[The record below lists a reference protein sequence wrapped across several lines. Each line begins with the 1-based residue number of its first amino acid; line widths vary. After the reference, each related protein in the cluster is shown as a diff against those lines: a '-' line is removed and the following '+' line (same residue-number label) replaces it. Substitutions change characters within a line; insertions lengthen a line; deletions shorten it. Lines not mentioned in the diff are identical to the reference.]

1 LRAEVAGSVNPF
13 FSITSNYVEYI
24 EYILL
29 SYVEDMPID
38 NPISRADI
46 DKSAE
51 QVYTTE
57 EIEQKCDAPDR
68 VRYVSLSRK
77 GRSEPE
83 RRIVTAKG
91 RKRATATSGGW
102 KPKCIVRLCSAVMLA
117 RENLCRRAN
126 LAVHAR

>member
-1 LRAEVAGSVNPF
+1 
-13 FSITSNYVEYI
+13 
-24 EYILL
+24 
-29 SYVEDMPID
+29 MPID
-38 NPISRADI
+38 DPISRADI

-51 QVYTTE
+51 RVYTTE

-68 VRYVSLSRK
+68 VRYVSLPCK
-77 GRSEPE
+77 GRSAPE

-117 RENLCRRAN
+117 RENLSQGEPDRSRALSVSSEQN
-126 LAVHAR
+126 ATVFC